1 MDISRGHYVQEDPRV
16 FLEGVRPQIYSI
28 LEKKL
33 RKLKSIKFQL
43 ALKVTL
49 YQTKKRW
56 LNIF

>member
-1 MDISRGHYVQEDPRV
+1 MDVPRGHYLQEDPRV
-16 FLEGVRPQIYSI
+16 FLEGVRPQIYSK

-49 YQTKKRW
+49 YQTK
-56 LNIF
+56 NDG